1 MPPYAIVGHDA
12 TLESLHTMQTHTSA
26 ATAGIGI
33 DDMSMYIPRIYFDI
47 RDLAAARGIEYDKLS
62 KGLGLLKM
70 AMPDYHEDAATM
82 AANAVADLIAK
93 NQLDPRHIGRIYM
106 GTESAL
112 DGAKPT
118 ATYVLD
124 MLRQRFE
131 GVYGS
136 DCLRHCDVIDMTF
149 ACVGGVDALHNTV
162 DWVSA
167 DPSRI
172 GIVVTTDY
180 AKYDLASTGE
190 YTQGAGAIAMLVK
203 AAPRLLAFSKPWG
216 VATEGV
222 HDFFKP
228 KLEVSKEALVREV
241 LELAGVAEVEAMT
254 QAVMQKISASLDQ
267 RGLLDGN
274 DTCLSVRSD
283 APVFDG
289 PYSNQCY
296 QDRIGEAYE
305 HFVAQ
310 LGAEAAFDLFQD
322 WAYLVFHLPYAF
334 HAKRIFSD
342 IYVKALKANGGW
354 AAVAAEL
361 EVAEPQAADY
371 DSAKAYDKAH
381 AQFLKAVSK
390 TPAYRAVVKSK
401 IEKGQRASS
410 EVGNMYACS
419 IFLSLMSV
427 LESALTEGQD
437 LAGHKLGFF
446 GYGSGSKSKVFEATL
461 QPTWATVVSRFR
473 VFETLGKR
481 QAIDY
486 ATYEALH
493 KGAATAS
500 VIAPSGTFALAEVGT
515 EGVHKGAR
523 HYTWHA

>member
-1 MPPYAIVGHDA
+1 
-12 TLESLHTMQTHTSA
+12 MQAHTSTA
-26 ATAGIGI
+26 AGIGI
-33 DDMSMYIPRIYFDI
+33 DDMAMYVPRIYFDI
-47 RDLAAARGIEYDKLS
+47 QDLAAARGIEYDKLS

-93 NQLDPRHIGRIYM
+93 NQLDPRQIGRIYM

-131 GVYGS
+131 GTYGS
-136 DCLRHCDVIDMTF
+136 DCFRHCDVIDMTF

-167 DPSRI
+167 DPTRV

-203 AAPRLLAFSKPWG
+203 ASPRLLAFSKPWG

-228 KLEVSKEALVREV
+228 KIEVDKETLVREV
-241 LELAGVAEVEAMT
+241 LQLAGVAEVDTLTAT
-254 QAVMQKISASLDQ
+254 VMDKIAASLEQ

-274 DTCLSVRSD
+274 DTALSVRSD

-296 QDRIGEAYE
+296 QDRIGEAYA

-310 LGAEAAFDLFQD
+310 LGEDATFDLLQD
-322 WAYLVFHLPYAF
+322 WAHLVFHLPYAF

-342 IYVKALKANGGW
+342 IFVKALKANGGW
-354 AAVAAEL
+354 AQLAAEL
-361 EVAEPQAADY
+361 DMPEPQAADY
-371 DSAKAYDKAH
+371 DSAKAYEKAQ
-381 AQFLKAVSK
+381 AQFLKAVTK
-390 TPAYRAVVKSK
+390 TAAYRAVVKSK

-427 LESALTEGQD
+427 LESAHADGEA
-437 LAGHKLGFF
+437 LAGRKLGFF
-446 GYGSGSKSKVFEATL
+446 GYGSGSKSKVFEATI
-461 QPTWATVVSRFR
+461 QPTWGEVVAGFHL
-473 VFETLGKR
+473 FETLAAR
-481 QAIDY
+481 QSIDY

-493 KGAATAS
+493 KGAATDS
-500 VIAPSGTFALAEVGT
+500 VLAPAGTFALAEVGT

>member
-1 MPPYAIVGHDA
+1 
-12 TLESLHTMQTHTSA
+12 MQAHTSPA
-26 ATAGIGI
+26 AHIGI
-33 DDMSMYIPRIYFDI
+33 DDMSMYVPRIYFDI
-47 RDLAAARGIEYDKLS
+47 QDLAAARGIEYDKLS

-93 NQLDPRHIGRIYM
+93 NNLDPRQLGRIYM

-131 GVYGS
+131 GEYGS
-136 DCLRHCDVIDMTF
+136 DCFRHCDVIDMTF

-162 DWVSA
+162 DWVGA
-167 DPSRI
+167 DPTRI

-203 AAPRLLAFSKPWG
+203 AAPRLMAFSKPWG

-228 KLEVSKEALVREV
+228 KIEMSKEALVREV
-241 LELAGVAEVEAMT
+241 LELAGVTEIDAKTA
-254 QAVMQKISASLDQ
+254 AVMQKISASLDQ

-274 DTCLSVRSD
+274 DTCLPLRSD
-283 APVFDG
+283 APIFDG

-296 QDRIGEAYE
+296 QDRIGEAYA

-310 LGAEAAFDLFQD
+310 LGEDAAFDLFQD

-342 IYVKALKANGGW
+342 IYIKALKANGGW

-361 EVAEPQAADY
+361 EVAEPQAADF
-371 DSAKAYDKAH
+371 DSAKAYEKAQ
-381 AQFLKAVSK
+381 AQFLKAVTK
-390 TPAYRAVVKSK
+390 TAAYRAVVKAK

-427 LESALTEGQD
+427 LESAMADGEDLTGK
-437 LAGHKLGFF
+437 KLGFF

-461 QPTWATVVSRFR
+461 QPTWQEVVAGFR
-473 VFETLGKR
+473 LFETLAAR
-481 QAIDY
+481 QAVDY

-493 KGAATAS
+493 KGAATSS
-500 VIAPSGTFALAEVGT
+500 VHEPSGTFALSEVGT